1 MTAEPGATAH
11 SSEPELVITRT
22 FDAPRELVFRMW
34 IEPEHLARW
43 GGPKGLTFVI
53 IKMDVRPGGAYR
65 FNMKEGNGT
74 DHWSQGTYREIVP
87 PERLVFTSGWT
98 DAEGNPTS
106 PNTLLTLTFDE
117 YEGKTK
123 LTLHQTGFESV
134 TSRDSHRQGYLS
146 TLERLEAYLRRS
158 EPKRI

>member
-1 MTAEPGATAH
+1 MTPGASAGAQAGNL
-11 SSEPELVITRT
+11 ELVITRT
-22 FDAPRELVFRMW
+22 FDAPRERVFRMW

-43 GGPKGLTFVI
+43 GGPKGLSFVI

-65 FNMKEGNGT
+65 FNMKEKNGT

-87 PERLVFTSGWT
+87 PERLAFTTGWT

-106 PNTLLTLTFDE
+106 PQTLLTLTFEE

-134 TSRDSHRQGYLS
+134 TSRDSHSEGYLS
-146 TLERLEAYLRRS
+146 TLERLEAYL
-158 EPKRI
+158 EHFELKRI